1 VAFEPENLVSLSG
14 TTLENIEAAL
24 GDVKTVAPEVWKHV
38 EQTITDE
45 VRRIETTM
53 TMMVSDIHTGY
64 MQKAAS
70 IEAELSK
77 AKTKLDQHL
86 TAWVVLGFAVAA
98 AVAGYLVS

>member
-1 VAFEPENLVSLSG
+1 MAFEPANLVSLSG

-45 VRRIETTM
+45 VRRIETSM

-64 MQKAAS
+64 MKKAAS

-86 TAWVVLGFAVAA
+86 TAWVVLGLAVAA
-98 AVAGYLVS
+98 ALVGYLVS

>member
-1 VAFEPENLVSLSG
+1 MAFEPENLVSLSG

-24 GDVKTVAPEVWKHV
+24 GDVKEVAPEVWKHV

-45 VRRIETTM
+45 VRRIETEM
-53 TMMVSDIHTGY
+53 TMMVSDIHAGY

-86 TAWVVLGFAVAA
+86 IAWVVIGFAVAA
-98 AVAGYLVS
+98 TLAGYLVS

>member
-1 VAFEPENLVSLSG
+1 
-14 TTLENIEAAL
+14 
-24 GDVKTVAPEVWKHV
+24 
-38 EQTITDE
+38 
-45 VRRIETTM
+45 M

-86 TAWVVLGFAVAA
+86 TAWVVIGFAVAA
-98 AVAGYLVS
+98 ALAGYLVS

>member
-1 VAFEPENLVSLSG
+1 MAFEPENLVSLSG

-45 VRRIETTM
+45 VRRIETSM

-64 MQKAAS
+64 MKKAAS

-86 TAWVVLGFAVAA
+86 TAWVVIGFAVTAA
-98 AVAGYLVS
+98 LAGYLVS

>member
-1 VAFEPENLVSLSG
+1 MAFEPENLVSLSG

-38 EQTITDE
+38 EQTMTDE
-45 VRRIETTM
+45 VRRIETSM

-64 MQKAAS
+64 MKKAAS

-77 AKTKLDQHL
+77 AKTKLDQHI

-98 AVAGYLVS
+98 ALAGYLVS

>member
-1 VAFEPENLVSLSG
+1 MAFEPENLVSLSG

-24 GDVKTVAPEVWKHV
+24 GDVKEVAPEVWKHV

-53 TMMVSDIHTGY
+53 TMMVSDIHAGY

-77 AKTKLDQHL
+77 AKTKLDQHI
-86 TAWVVLGFAVAA
+86 TAWVVIGFAVAA
-98 AVAGYLVS
+98 ALAGYLVS

>member
-1 VAFEPENLVSLSG
+1 MAFEPENLVSLSG

-24 GDVKTVAPEVWKHV
+24 GDVKEVAPEVWKHV

-77 AKTKLDQHL
+77 AKTKLDQHI
-86 TAWVVLGFAVAA
+86 TAWVVIGFAVATA
-98 AVAGYLVS
+98 LAGYLVS

>member
-1 VAFEPENLVSLSG
+1 MAFEPENLVSLSG

-24 GDVKTVAPEVWKHV
+24 GEVKEVAPEVWKHV
-38 EQTITDE
+38 EQTIADE
-45 VRRIETTM
+45 VRRIEIEM

-86 TAWVVLGFAVAA
+86 TAWVVIGFAVAA
-98 AVAGYLVS
+98 ALAGYLVS

>member
-1 VAFEPENLVSLSG
+1 MAFEPENLVSLSG

-24 GDVKTVAPEVWKHV
+24 GDVKEVAPEVWKHV

-45 VRRIETTM
+45 VRRIETAM
-53 TMMVSDIHTGY
+53 TMMVSDIHAGY

-86 TAWVVLGFAVAA
+86 TAWVVIGFAVAA
-98 AVAGYLVS
+98 ALAGYLVS